1 MNGNFNINY
10 MMTQGCEYHV
20 KDVQLDEKDPYK
32 RVELHC
38 IDIAG
43 QNIFKEIT
51 FELLGKANMVI
62 LVYDVTNQDTFHLLK
77 QWYDGIRQQNRHEL
91 SGVLVANKIDLENR
105 IMVGPQDGQA
115 FADSIGF
122 EFFQVSTQQNKG
134 IEEPFKALAKM
145 FVQRYEQRVAELKHG
160 K

>member
-1 MNGNFNINY
+1 MSILRARVIVAGEPTVGKTCLVNQAVNSHFNHQY

-20 KDVQLDEKDPYK
+20 KEVCLDEKDSYK

-51 FELLGKANMVI
+51 FELLGKANLVM
-62 LVYDVTNQDTFHLLK
+62 LVYDVTNPDTFHLLR
-77 QWYDGIRQQNRHEL
+77 QWYEGVKQQN
-91 SGVLVANKIDLENR
+91 N
-105 IMVGPQDGQA
+105 
-115 FADSIGF
+115 
-122 EFFQVSTQQNKG
+122 
-134 IEEPFKALAKM
+134 
-145 FVQRYEQRVAELKHG
+145 G